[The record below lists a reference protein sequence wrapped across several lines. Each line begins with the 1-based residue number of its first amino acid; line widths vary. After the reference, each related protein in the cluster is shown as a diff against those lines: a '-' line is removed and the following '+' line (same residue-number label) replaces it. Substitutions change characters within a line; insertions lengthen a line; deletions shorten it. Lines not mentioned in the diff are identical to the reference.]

1 MKKKIYQT
9 PDTEIVNIN
18 ISSLLDAENLVGVSV
33 KKGED
38 DGHGV
43 AEGNKTSL
51 FDYDEDDDF
60 YDDEP
65 TLKWGNL
72 WEN

>member
-9 PDTEIVNIN
+9 PDTEIININ
-18 ISSLLDAENLVGVSV
+18 VSSLLDVENLVGVSV

-51 FDYDEDDDF
+51 FDSSDDEY

-72 WEN
+72 WN

>member
-33 KKGED
+33 NKGED

-51 FDYDEDDDF
+51 FDSSDDEY

-72 WEN
+72 WN

>member
-1 MKKKIYQT
+1 MEKKTYQT
-9 PDTEIVNIN
+9 PNSEVVNIKA
-18 ISSLLDAENLVGVSV
+18 SCLLDAENLVGVSV

-38 DGHGV
+38 DGHGE